1 MQKAMRSLILSVRN
15 YWGGYCSKES
25 TKAFSNGLHQEESRL
40 AVNLY
45 MEEPVFS
52 CSMPFKRKD

>member
-1 MQKAMRSLILSVRN
+1 M
-15 YWGGYCSKES
+15 ES
-25 TKAFSNGLHQEESRL
+25 TKAHSNGLHQEESRL